1 MIKQVFWVVSA
12 CDSSQLKRSQLQLSS
27 ISHGCMLQLEL
38 TDFELVQVSVFVTYF
53 KNLLDTILEFVGNA
67 LQLDLRAF
75 INITYIKHVF
85 LKN

>member
-1 MIKQVFWVVSA
+1 
-12 CDSSQLKRSQLQLSS
+12 
-27 ISHGCMLQLEL
+27 MLQLEL

-53 KNLLDTILEFVGNA
+53 KNLLDTILEFVGSA